1 MSQAEAALLVYILVS
16 HVFFLYVL
24 NKLVNKLMS
33 RNYQEF
39 AFAENSSRLKQTKSP
54 QASFDEVPED
64 LRPLQDLG

>member
-54 QASFDEVPED
+54 QPSFDEVPED